1 MIRETFSINRQDVV
15 PIIRL
20 YYKQAIDVLIDTGA
34 TIPVWVD
41 TEKDIR
47 SVISGAFDSGKEH
60 MLGGF
65 GSNIKTPVKVFTIP
79 EFKFKSVKFVNLG
92 VCISPKKLGRISL
105 IIPASMF
112 SYADMHIYKA
122 DRYTRISFEFTNN
135 TYNWKYLGEAGGYV
149 YTLDTEENEKDSR
162 LYNIAPFLWKE
173 NLTRE
178 EVIEKMKGLIK

>member
-1 MIRETFSINRQDVV
+1 
-15 PIIRL
+15 
-20 YYKQAIDVLIDTGA
+20 
-34 TIPVWVD
+34 
-41 TEKDIR
+41 
-47 SVISGAFDSGKEH
+47 
-60 MLGGF
+60 
-65 GSNIKTPVKVFTIP
+65 
-79 EFKFKSVKFVNLG
+79 
-92 VCISPKKLGRISL
+92 
-105 IIPASMF
+105 MF